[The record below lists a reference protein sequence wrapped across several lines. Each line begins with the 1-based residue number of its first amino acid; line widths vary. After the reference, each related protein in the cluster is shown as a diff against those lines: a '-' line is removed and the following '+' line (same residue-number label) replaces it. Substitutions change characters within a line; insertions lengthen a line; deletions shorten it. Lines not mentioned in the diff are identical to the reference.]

1 MDGALVFYSTHR
13 QGAILKLF
21 YMELL
26 CFSFKFGTI
35 LLKKANQ

>member
-21 YMELL
+21 YMEL